1 MNRLSP
7 PAAVVQAAREHL
19 SNLSPDRASC
29 LAYKKGRGS
38 VGKARIGFAAIQADT
53 RSGPGRTH
61 PRVAGA
67 HAMRSPLASAP
78 YFKTAMPIELNDRD
92 AKRGARLST
101 RKDRAEWHATVL
113 APIIAEIRAA
123 GVTSLYGITKALNAR
138 GVPTATGKGK
148 WQDIGV
154 RRVLARLKHSPP
166 SV

>member
-1 MNRLSP
+1 
-7 PAAVVQAAREHL
+7 
-19 SNLSPDRASC
+19 
-29 LAYKKGRGS
+29 
-38 VGKARIGFAAIQADT
+38 
-53 RSGPGRTH
+53 
-61 PRVAGA
+61 
-67 HAMRSPLASAP
+67 MRSPLASAP
-78 YFKTAMPIELNDRD
+78 YYKTAMPIELNDRD
-92 AKRGARLST
+92 AKPGARLSS
-101 RKDRAEWHATVL
+101 RKDRAERHATVL